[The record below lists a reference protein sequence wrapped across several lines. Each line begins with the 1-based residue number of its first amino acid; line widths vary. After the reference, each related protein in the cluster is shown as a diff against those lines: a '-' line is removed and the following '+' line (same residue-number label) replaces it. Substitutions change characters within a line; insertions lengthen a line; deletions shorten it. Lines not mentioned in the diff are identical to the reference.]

1 MMSAGRVALAVSY
14 PTPALSDAT
23 VRSAISGT
31 PVRLETFASPPG
43 TFEGARFEGHRVVT
57 NIATTT
63 LPLTVGLAQDDVGEA
78 DPPASGTAEAS
89 IRLFPGDTLL
99 MRARTRS
106 TWSWSRRADCLVATV
121 PVGGVSG
128 LGTASDRTVS
138 LRNGGELHRLGL
150 GLGPLARALA
160 DGLATNMVGREA
172 FLASVAESYLLMLAH
187 LFRSTAERNEATLLH
202 NGPLRAL
209 LGTRFETLAPLF
221 REARLRSVSV
231 DELSRRADLNRS
243 QFSRDFKA
251 ATGSTP
257 SALLRAHSLHMAA
270 TLLRSTRMPLA
281 EVALEAG
288 YSDQPHMSRAV
299 KAGFGLSPR
308 QLRSQSVTNVQGDIT
323 DVQS

>member
-1 MMSAGRVALAVSY
+1 MSRPY

-23 VRSAISGT
+23 VRSAASGT

-43 TFEGARFEGHRVVT
+43 TSEAGS
-57 NIATTT
+57 
-63 LPLTVGLAQDDVGEA
+63 PL
-78 DPPASGTAEAS
+78 SGTAEAS

-99 MRARTRS
+99 LRARTRS

-121 PVGGVSG
+121 PVGAVSG
-128 LGTASDRTVS
+128 LGAVSERTVA

-160 DGLATNMVGREA
+160 DGLATDMAGRDV
-172 FLASVAESYLLMLAH
+172 FLSGALESYLLMLAH
-187 LFRSTAERNEATLLH
+187 LFQNTAWRTEATAFAEDAH
-202 NGPLRAL
+202 GPLRAL
-209 LGTRFETLAPLF
+209 FGTRFENLAPLF

-231 DELSRRADLNRS
+231 DELSRRANLNRS

-251 ATGSTP
+251 ATGSAP
-257 SALLRAHSLHMAA
+257 SALLRAHRLHVAA
-270 TLLRSTRMPLA
+270 TLLRSTHMPIA

-299 KAGFGLSPR
+299 KSGFGLSPQ
-308 QLRSQSVTNVQGDIT
+308 QLRSQAVT
-323 DVQS
+323 DVHGGGTRVQSRE